1 MSAPIS
7 KLKRLESV
15 LGEMGSCL
23 VAFSGGVDST
33 FLMGVALGVLGDNVA
48 AVTARTFLN
57 EGEEMDAAVRL
68 ASRLGARHE
77 VVELDLDGLEWVREH
92 PPDRCYLCK
101 RAIFSVLKERART
114 LGLAVLVDATHSDDL
129 RERRPGLRALEEL
142 GVRSPLREAG
152 FTKEEVRRASEEMGL
167 EGFDRPSSPCLATR
181 VPFGSP
187 LTAAVLR
194 RVAAAERLLR
204 SLGFTSPR
212 VRDYGESARVE
223 LRADELERAAGEDV
237 RKRIAGAFRE
247 LGYVYVALDLMGYRT
262 GSMDEVL

>member
-77 VVELDLDGLEWVREH
+77 VVELDL
-92 PPDRCYLCK
+92 PDRCYLCK

-114 LGLAVLVDATHSDDL
+114 LGLAVLVDASHSDDL

>member
-1 MSAPIS
+1 MS
-7 KLKRLESV
+7 KLKRLETV

-23 VAFSGGVDST
+23 LAFSGGVDSA
-33 FLMGVALGVLGDNVA
+33 FLMAVALRVLGDNFA

-57 EGEEMDAAVRL
+57 EGEEVDAAVRL
-68 ASRLGARHE
+68 AARLAARHE

-101 RAIFSVLKERART
+101 RAIFSVLKERARI
-114 LGLAVLVDATHSDDL
+114 LDLEVLIDATHSDDL
-129 RERRPGLRALEEL
+129 RERRPGLQALEEL

-152 FTKEEVRRASEEMGL
+152 FTKEEIRRASKEMGL

-181 VPFGSP
+181 IPFGSP
-187 LTAAVLR
+187 LAAEVLR
-194 RVAAAERLLR
+194 RVAEAERVLR

-212 VRDYGESARVE
+212 VRDYGESARIE
-223 LRADELERAAGEDV
+223 LRAAELERAAGEDV
-237 RKRIAGAFRE
+237 REKIAESFRE
-247 LGYVYVALDLMGYRT
+247 LGYVYVTLDLMGYRT